1 MSWLASWVAVFVR
14 LARVAAPANRPAS
27 WAVFAVLFGLTFAV
41 SGCGRSEFE
50 DELDGEVELDSGSD
64 GDVRPDV
71 TPDTPDTPGDCSIR
85 VEGLSIDPSGATA
98 PVGSSVFFR
107 ARALCPDGFTQDVT
121 AWATW
126 TSSNPSV
133 AQVTSPGAVSA
144 LRAGF
149 TSIRASYLGATATAS
164 LTVTGDT
171 LIDLRIDPPF
181 ADLTVGGAQKFTAT
195 AFYSSGASSDVTSSA
210 SWWSDSPSIASVSS
224 GIVTGVSGGSTG
236 VAASFGGRTAYAK
249 VSVSGRTLKSLEVSP
264 LFPSIGVGSAV
275 AMRATALYT
284 DGSKADVTA
293 ASSWVSSDASIAII
307 ELTGPVAMVRGLTP
321 GTANIQAFFGGLIAA
336 TPVTVSAGKIT
347 SVVVTPSTSTIAIG
361 TSAFLKATA
370 TYSDGSSVDVTSS
383 AFWKSSNE
391 AVASVGG
398 GVAKGVAAGTVT
410 ITATFGGLSG
420 SATVTVSPAKL
431 ISIIVEPGSVTAP
444 LGSKVALKARGV
456 YEGGATR
463 DVTNDVTWSIDAPT
477 IASISNAVGSKGEIT
492 PVAIGTTTA
501 RAKLDGVEGK
511 AVVVVTAAGITKIAI
526 TPNPLTM
533 VAGTKQLAKATATY
547 SDGTTVDVTTT
558 CTWTT
563 GDAKI
568 ATVSNGAGAQGQVA
582 AIAAGATSLSCTQ
595 AGVTGTATINVT
607 AATVEQVTVSP
618 LAPTCRVGD
627 VLQFQSTAISTGGTS
642 RNVTTASTWSSSAPT
657 IVQYLGTPGRF
668 RCVAKGTATV
678 SASFSGKTGSAPV
691 TVTDA
696 VVVSISVDPAGIT
709 LAVGGFQ
716 QYQATALYSDGTSR
730 NVTLD
735 PGTTWSSTN
744 PAVASVGNTMANK
757 GRAAALSAG
766 TTAIRATFSGIT
778 GSTTLNVSA
787 ATVVAVQISPP
798 APTIP
803 AGVSFDFTATAIYSD
818 GTSRDVTGAATWT
831 SSNGAVIAVSNA
843 AGSKGDATT
852 FAAGSA
858 TVSATYGGVTGN
870 APVTVT
876 TATLTKI
883 QLTPFNPKLPVGFGI
898 RLTATGVWSDGF
910 TANVT
915 GQATWTS
922 SNGGVA
928 SVSNA
933 VGSKGR
939 VTPITA
945 GTATIS
951 ATYNGVTGT
960 TVVTVSSA
968 TLTAIAIAP
977 NPATLSVGGS
987 QQLTATG
994 SFSDGTTLDVTDY
1007 VGWGS
1012 SDATVADVSNAT
1024 DTKGVAYGFK
1034 AGTVTITATRGT
1046 VVGKS
1051 TATVK

>member
-1 MSWLASWVAVFVR
+1 MSWLAVAFALSWFAALVVTAVR
-14 LARVAAPANRPAS
+14 RAARPLPWAA
-27 WAVFAVLFGLTFAV
+27 FAVVFGLTFAV
-41 SGCGRSEFE
+41 AGCGRSEFE
-50 DELDGEVELDSGSD
+50 DEFEPGFDLDSGPGTD
-64 GDVRPDV
+64 ADVGPDFG
-71 TPDTPDTPGDCSIR
+71 PDTPDTPGDCSVR
-85 VEGLSIDPSGATA
+85 VEALSIDPGGAST

-121 AWATW
+121 AWASW
-126 TSSNPSV
+126 TSNNPSV

-149 TSIRASYLGATATAS
+149 ATIRASYLGATATAS
-164 LTVTGDT
+164 VTVTGDT

-181 ADLTVGGAQKFTAT
+181 ADLTVGGAQKFSAT
-195 AFYSSGASSDVTSSA
+195 AFYSSGASSDVTTSA
-210 SWWSDSPSIASVSS
+210 SWRSDSPSIASVSS
-224 GIVTGVSGGSTG
+224 SGVVTGIAGGSTG
-236 VAASFGGRTAYAK
+236 IAATFGGRTAYAK
-249 VSVSGRTLKSLEVSP
+249 VSVSGRTLAALEVSP

-284 DGSKADVTA
+284 DGSKADVTGV
-293 ASSWVSSDASIAII
+293 STWVSSDPSIADVA
-307 ELTGPVAMVRGLTP
+307 LTGPIATVRGVAP
-321 GTANIQAFFGGLIAA
+321 GTANIQAFFGGMIAA

-347 SVVVTPSTSTIAIG
+347 SVVVTPSTATIAIG
-361 TSAFLKATA
+361 TSATLKATA
-370 TYSDGSSVDVTSS
+370 SYSDGSSVDVTAS

-391 AVASVGG
+391 GVASVGG
-398 GVAKGVAAGTVT
+398 GGVKGAAAGTAT
-410 ITATFGGLSG
+410 ITASFGGLSG
-420 SATVTVSPAKL
+420 AATVTVSPAKL
-431 ISIIVEPGSVTAP
+431 ISIVVEPGSVTAP
-444 LGSKVALKARGV
+444 LGSKVALKARGT
-456 YEGGATR
+456 YEGGGTR
-463 DVTNDVTWSIDAPT
+463 DITNDVTWSIDAL
-477 IASISNAVGSKGEIT
+477 SNAAGSKGEIT
-492 PVAIGTTTA
+492 PVAVGTTTA
-501 RAKLDGVEGK
+501 RAKLDGLEGK

-547 SDGTTVDVTTT
+547 ADGATVDVTTT

-568 ATVSNGAGAQGQVA
+568 ATVSNGAGSQGQVA
-582 AIAAGATSLSCTQ
+582 AIAAGTTTLSCTQ
-595 AGVTGTATINVT
+595 AGVTGTATINVSG
-607 AATVEQVTVSP
+607 ATVEQVTVSP
-618 LAPTCRVGD
+618 LAPTCRIGD
-627 VLQFQSTAISTGGTS
+627 ILQFQSTAISTGGTS
-642 RNVTTASTWSSSAPT
+642 RNVTTTSTWSSSAPT

-668 RCVAKGTATV
+668 RCLAKGTATV

-696 VVVSISVDPAGIT
+696 VVVSISVDPVGLT
-709 LAVGGFQ
+709 LAAGTFQ
-716 QYQATALYSDGTSR
+716 QYQATALFSDGTSR
-730 NVTLD
+730 NVTVD

-744 PAVASVGNTMANK
+744 PAVASVNNVANK
-757 GRAAALSAG
+757 GRVAALSAG
-766 TTAIRATFSGIT
+766 TTAIRATYSGVT

-798 APTIP
+798 APNVP

-818 GTSRDVTGAATWT
+818 GTSRDVTGAATWS
-831 SSNGAVIAVSNA
+831 SSNSGVIAVSNA

-858 TVSATYGGVTGN
+858 KVSATYSGVTGSASVN
-870 APVTVT
+870 VT

-922 SNGGVA
+922 SNAGVA
-928 SVSNA
+928 SVSSA

-951 ATYNGVTGT
+951 ATYNGVTGST
-960 TVVTVSSA
+960 LVTVSSA
-968 TLTAIAIAP
+968 TLTAIAITP

-987 QQLTATG
+987 LQLTATG
-994 SFSDGTTLDVTDY
+994 SFSDGSTLDVTDY

-1012 SDATVADVSNAT
+1012 NDATVADVSNAT
-1024 DTKGVAYGFK
+1024 DSKGVAYGFK
-1034 AGTVTITATRGT
+1034 AGTVTIRGPPRPR
-1046 VVGKS
+1046 G
-1051 TATVK
+1051 